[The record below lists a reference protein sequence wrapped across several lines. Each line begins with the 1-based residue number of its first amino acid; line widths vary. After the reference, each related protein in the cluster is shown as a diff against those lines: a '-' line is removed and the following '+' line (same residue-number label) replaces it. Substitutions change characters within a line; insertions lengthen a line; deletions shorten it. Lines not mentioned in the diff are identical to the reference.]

1 MTVIISVS
9 IVSDSGASSVQV
21 AFGSVVLVGVGSVVE
36 LVLRGVGVGFKVS
49 EEVSVGIDGSVELVG
64 NEPSVEFVPVG
75 KKPCVELET
84 VGTAPSVELVPVG
97 TEPSKLVAVPVAP
110 GTTTS
115 GAVSVLLGG
124 LETPKSTETV

>member
-97 TEPSKLVAVPVAP
+97 TEPSKLVVAVPVAP
-110 GTTTS
+110 GTS
-115 GAVSVLLGG
+115 AAVSVLLGG